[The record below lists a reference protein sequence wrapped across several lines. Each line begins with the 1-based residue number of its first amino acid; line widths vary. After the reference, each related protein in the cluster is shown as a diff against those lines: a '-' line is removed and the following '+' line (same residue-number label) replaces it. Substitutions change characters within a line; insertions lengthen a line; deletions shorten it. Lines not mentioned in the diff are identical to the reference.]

1 MTRSVHWHRHG
12 VLIIPLT
19 VLFHRAIRR
28 VPTVIRDLKQSGR
41 KSQGRLRL
49 KNKFLFLIRI
59 LKMAAFVYRLIRRQE
74 ALSSKW
80 KEMYKVLKRTC
91 WAIVLPIRSFVFSCP
106 RCRRRRR
113 RRRRRR
119 LLKIPIIFVV
129 SLSK

>member
-1 MTRSVHWHRHG
+1 
-12 VLIIPLT
+12 
-19 VLFHRAIRR
+19 
-28 VPTVIRDLKQSGR
+28 
-41 KSQGRLRL
+41 
-49 KNKFLFLIRI
+49 
-59 LKMAAFVYRLIRRQE
+59 MAAFVYRLIRRQE